1 LHPSLLDPNPPV
13 GNAPAV
19 ADSWITTEVKIFWIL
34 PVNTFFAIAA
44 AFIIITTVP
53 VLPTLTGTDL
63 VNALVGF
70 IGILLVILALLVD
83 SFVLLWGMRLR
94 NVRMVRGG
102 LIFYLIFSLTVSV
115 GAVIALIV
123 CLNTDPNDDTAW
135 LPPSIMSWIAIGFSL
150 FAGIIWLWM
159 TLAIFAMY
167 RELKKEE
174 ETALRITSCL
184 AVLVTAVAMLCG
196 LALMGA
202 TIYYGPINFFLT
214 VG

>member
-1 LHPSLLDPNPPV
+1 
-13 GNAPAV
+13 
-19 ADSWITTEVKIFWIL
+19 
-34 PVNTFFAIAA
+34 
-44 AFIIITTVP
+44 
-53 VLPTLTGTDL
+53 
-63 VNALVGF
+63 
-70 IGILLVILALLVD
+70 
-83 SFVLLWGMRLR
+83 
-94 NVRMVRGG
+94 
-102 LIFYLIFSLTVSV
+102 
-115 GAVIALIV
+115 
-123 CLNTDPNDDTAW
+123 
-135 LPPSIMSWIAIGFSL
+135 
-150 FAGIIWLWM
+150 M